1 MAVRDREIA
10 AELAGINLART
21 KVTAFVFS
29 SALAGIAGAL
39 YGSYLR
45 FSEPELWNLNISFQY
60 IAMIIIGGVVDPK
73 NYRRSYL
80 YGVAQEP
87 L

>member
-1 MAVRDREIA
+1 MQ
-10 AELAGINLART
+10 ELLGNDYNR
-21 KVTAFVFS
+21 
-29 SALAGIAGAL
+29 
-39 YGSYLR
+39 
-45 FSEPELWNLNISFQY
+45 
-60 IAMIIIGGVVDPK
+60 GVVDPK

>member
-1 MAVRDREIA
+1 MVFHASWEDEEVITGTVEDIA
-10 AELAGINLART
+10 DKVKDAGIKR
-21 KVTAFVFS
+21 S
-29 SALAGIAGAL
+29 
-39 YGSYLR
+39 
-45 FSEPELWNLNISFQY
+45 
-60 IAMIIIGGVVDPK
+60 AMIIIGGVVDPK